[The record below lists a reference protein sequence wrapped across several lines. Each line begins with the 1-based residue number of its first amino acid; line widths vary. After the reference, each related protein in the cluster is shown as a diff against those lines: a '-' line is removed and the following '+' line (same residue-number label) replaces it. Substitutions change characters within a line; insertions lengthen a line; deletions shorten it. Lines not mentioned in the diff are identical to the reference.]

1 MAVQTI
7 SKSATTLR
15 VGILSVTYTANEI
28 FRHAY
33 TIAQKR
39 GLETGDISRDKEV
52 LTSAFHTWLATQTL
66 QALEMEILDP
76 RETLIEKWT
85 WTFNYA
91 DKPDAE
97 NTSPIGKL
105 EDALGKI
112 KPLAAGCRVRFFVR
126 LAPGA
131 PAVKGWGNAV
141 PANDAHLVRV
151 DVGEI
156 LTQKITTLVGC
167 MIQKPE

>member
-1 MAVQTI
+1 MPVQTI
-7 SKSATTLR
+7 SKSATQLR
-15 VGILSVTYTANEI
+15 VGIQSLTYTANEI

-39 GLETGDISRDKEV
+39 ALDTGEISRDKEV

-66 QALEMEILDP
+66 QALEMEVLDP
-76 RETLIEKWT
+76 WGTLVEKWAWSFDYT
-85 WTFNYA
+85 

-97 NTSPIGKL
+97 NTSPIDKL
-105 EDALGKI
+105 EEALGKL

-126 LAPGA
+126 LKPGA
-131 PAVKGWGNAV
+131 PAVKGWGDAM
-141 PANDAHLVRV
+141 PANDAHLARV